1 MNIRK
6 LPIGIQSFESLRKE
20 NYLYVD
26 KTEFIWNLVNLG
38 KTYFLSRPRRFG
50 KSLLISTFK
59 AYFEGKKELFE
70 GLKISELETEWKKY
84 PVFHF
89 DFNGKDYSGSSS
101 LAAVI
106 NSHLESWEKLYG
118 DEKKERSLE
127 ERFAYLLENAYE
139 KTGLGC
145 VVLVD
150 EYDKS
155 LLESESEI
163 LESNRRLFKGFFGN
177 LKKCDEFLK
186 FTFITGVTKFSKVSI
201 FSDLNQLQDI
211 SLYDQYSSI
220 CGITQEE
227 MEKTFVLEIQLMA
240 QKNDLTFEGCLEKLK
255 EMYDGYHFSRISEG
269 MYNPFSLIHAFASC
283 EFECY
288 WFSTGTPTFLVEKI
302 KSVNFEPKL
311 LTSDE
316 LAIDTNSISDY
327 RSDNLDPLPLLYQTG
342 YLTIKKYDK
351 EYQQYY
357 LGYPNKE
364 VKYAFLKS
372 LVPIFYSPAD
382 TCDAL
387 FIVNFVKDLR
397 LAKIDEVLNRLK
409 SLFARLPYST
419 KNDDSVIEQNFQN
432 VIYIV
437 FMLMGQF
444 VNVEEHYSF
453 GRADCVV
460 QTKDY
465 IFIFEFKRDKSAQ
478 EALNQINEKKYAES
492 FNCDKRK
499 LFKIGVNFSSVEKNI
514 CEWIVE

>member
-1 MNIRK
+1 M
-6 LPIGIQSFESLRKE
+6 
-20 NYLYVD
+20 
-26 KTEFIWNLVNLG
+26 
-38 KTYFLSRPRRFG
+38 
-50 KSLLISTFK
+50 
-59 AYFEGKKELFE
+59 
-70 GLKISELETEWKKY
+70 
-84 PVFHF
+84 
-89 DFNGKDYSGSSS
+89 
-101 LAAVI
+101 
-106 NSHLESWEKLYG
+106 
-118 DEKKERSLE
+118 
-127 ERFAYLLENAYE
+127 
-139 KTGLGC
+139 
-145 VVLVD
+145 
-150 EYDKS
+150 
-155 LLESESEI
+155 LESESEI

-372 LVPIFYSPAD
+372 LVPIFYSPAY

>member
-1 MNIRK
+1 M
-6 LPIGIQSFESLRKE
+6 
-20 NYLYVD
+20 
-26 KTEFIWNLVNLG
+26 
-38 KTYFLSRPRRFG
+38 
-50 KSLLISTFK
+50 
-59 AYFEGKKELFE
+59 
-70 GLKISELETEWKKY
+70 
-84 PVFHF
+84 
-89 DFNGKDYSGSSS
+89 
-101 LAAVI
+101 
-106 NSHLESWEKLYG
+106 
-118 DEKKERSLE
+118 
-127 ERFAYLLENAYE
+127 
-139 KTGLGC
+139 
-145 VVLVD
+145 
-150 EYDKS
+150 
-155 LLESESEI
+155 LESESEI

-227 MEKTFVLEIQLMA
+227 MEKTFVPEIQLMA

-372 LVPIFYSPAD
+372 LVPIFYSPKMRY
-382 TCDAL
+382 L
-387 FIVNFVKDLR
+387 VNT
-397 LAKIDEVLNRLK
+397 KILQV
-409 SLFARLPYST
+409 
-419 KNDDSVIEQNFQN
+419 
-432 VIYIV
+432 
-437 FMLMGQF
+437 
-444 VNVEEHYSF
+444 
-453 GRADCVV
+453 
-460 QTKDY
+460 
-465 IFIFEFKRDKSAQ
+465 
-478 EALNQINEKKYAES
+478 
-492 FNCDKRK
+492 
-499 LFKIGVNFSSVEKNI
+499 
-514 CEWIVE
+514 